1 MIDNAFLEASINYIG
16 DDTKRMTWGNFNY
29 II

>member
-1 MIDNAFLEASINYIG
+1 MIDNAFLETSIDYNG
-16 DDTKRMTWGNFNY
+16 DDTKRMTWGKFNY